1 VSKSRF
7 GEVGVYASVIM
18 TIILATQLSIYAHF
32 LSEVRQQ
39 QSYFPEIQQI
49 DALRRAENIHIKYE
63 VRENAVYARPTV
75 RTSIKSLVVYG
86 PENVAHSNPVD
97 IELSPLTWTKVVEG
111 DLVRLLIEGNYVLG
125 LITENGNLI
134 TWIPQQ
140 AIFSNSIATLLPAVR
155 YQSFLNDHPRYVGLV
170 TSASPSGS
178 VCDAALGTE
187 CVGVLNASFPN
198 ERKVIINAPALYADL
213 VGVYAWVEGPVNISL
228 KIVFA
233 ENNFDNPVNLTLD
246 YLLLPHNSRVEDVV
260 TYSYHVNS
268 SKTVTQPLKKVV
280 VKEYVRKT
288 VLVDSVSL
296 VISDSVTRA
305 GVLIILAFTLSLPS
319 GQYPQNPTIML
330 DIELLGVRVP

>member
-18 TIILATQLSIYAHF
+18 TIILATHLSIYAYF

-39 QSYFPEIQQI
+39 QHYFSETQQI
-49 DALRRAENIHIKYE
+49 DALRRAEDIHLRYE
-63 VRENAVYARPTV
+63 AGENAVYARPTV
-75 RTSIKSLVVYG
+75 KTSIKSLVVYG
-86 PENVAHSNPVD
+86 VANVAYSNAVD
-97 IELSPLTWTKVVEG
+97 IELSPLTWTKVAEG
-111 DLVRLLIEGNYVLG
+111 DLVRLLVEGNYVLG
-125 LITENGNLI
+125 LITENGNLV
-134 TWIPQQ
+134 TWAPQQ
-140 AIFSNSIATLLPAVR
+140 AVSSNSITTLLPAVR
-155 YQSFLNDHPRYVGLV
+155 YQSFLNGYPEYVGLV
-170 TSASPSGS
+170 TSASPSEY
-178 VCDAALGTE
+178 VCDAALSTE

-213 VGVYAWVEGPVNISL
+213 VGVYAWVEGPVNMSL

-233 ENNFDNPVNLTLD
+233 ENNFNNPVNLTLY
-246 YLLLPHNSRVEDVV
+246 YLLLPPNSRVEDVV
-260 TYSYHVNS
+260 TYRYHVNS

-288 VLVDSVSL
+288 VLVDSVSF

-330 DIELLGVRVP
+330 DIELLGVRAP